1 MNKDKEIKK
10 IKKYIDGLD
19 REKLIE
25 ILNTSEK
32 IGKHI
37 GAVKKNHEIDDY
49 IRSKLIKNIQ

>member
-1 MNKDKEIKK
+1 MNKEIKK
-10 IKKYIDGLD
+10 IKKYIDSLD
-19 REKLIE
+19 SEKLIE